1 MSIALMIFQIAV
13 TAVYGVL
20 CAFCPA
26 YTADI
31 CGRCFRLL
39 LVNLLCAGLVSSGC
53 FAAAKPEAYDLIEGY
68 DRNKVYNE
76 NVLKMYFKKLTLNVQ
91 TVLLLCS
98 LAAFAAPL
106 LSGSDRAGDH
116 VILYAHATGICML
129 MTMIVTARRH
139 KI

>member
-31 CGRCFRLL
+31 CGRCFRPLP
-39 LVNLLCAGLVSSGC
+39 VNLLCAGLVSSGC

-68 DRNKVYNE
+68 DRNKVYDE
-76 NVLKMYFKKLTLNVQ
+76 NVLKMYFRKLALNVQ

-106 LSGSDRAGDH
+106 LSGSDMAGDH
-116 VILYAHATGICML
+116 VILYAEATWICML
-129 MTMIVTARRH
+129 AALTVTARRH

>member
-1 MSIALMIFQIAV
+1 MSIALMIFQIVV

-53 FAAAKPEAYDLIEGY
+53 FAAAKLEAYDLIEGY
-68 DRNKVYNE
+68 DRNKVYDK
-76 NVLKMYFKKLTLNVQ
+76 NVLKMYFRKLSLNVQ
-91 TVLLLCS
+91 SVLLLCS
-98 LAAFAAPL
+98 LIAFAAPL
-106 LSGSDRAGDH
+106 LSGSDWAEDH
-116 VILYAHATGICML
+116 VILYAEATWICML
-129 MTMIVTARRH
+129 TALTVTARRH